1 MARKTI
7 KQRIAL
13 DGGKELQREL
23 EQLGDKGAAAF
34 KLLQEAANQ
43 VKGPSSAFLQ
53 SLEQA
58 SQKLD
63 AFGRKFRDLGQQMR
77 DVGSSFTAKVSL
89 PIAGLGAGILK
100 VAGDFESGLNRI
112 QAVSSATGAEME
124 KVRELALQLGAD
136 TVFSGRQVEEGMES
150 LLKNGLALEQ
160 VTGGAIQGVTKLAA
174 ATGSE
179 LAGAADVASDTM
191 QSFRLGAE
199 QFNTSVDQIVG
210 TLTASKFGFDDY
222 KLALGQAGGVLGAL
236 GVSFE
241 DFNTVLAATSNL
253 FSSGSDAGT
262 SFKTFMTR
270 LVPQSKDAAAAMKEY
285 NLQFFD
291 AQGNMRSMAEVAEE
305 LRTKLAGLSD
315 EDLSKTLTDIFGVD
329 ALRTAVGLM
338 RKGADG
344 LRLVREEIAKGDAEA
359 QATSRM
365 QGFNGALEQLG
376 GSLETLANRVAD
388 AGLLKWA
395 TDLVKGLD
403 GLVDRFSKTNP
414 ATFKFGTVLAGVA
427 AAIGPVI
434 FGLGSL
440 VAQVGFASI
449 GFARI
454 LDLIRA
460 VRVGLISMQGVMLAS
475 GWLAAV
481 AVIGTGIALWA
492 SSTDAATKAM
502 ETHEGVVGRVEE
514 AYRKAGF
521 QVAKMAQDVRDRLL
535 LETRAALEETS
546 KQLAESLSA
555 ARTELTQW
563 ETDEAFAQPLLA
575 LAKRFSDSKISVEEF
590 QAGVARL
597 AATDPRLDWLA
608 SNMLRI
614 TDESAK
620 LSGAV
625 KEDADKVALLK
636 GEMSDASFQ
645 ARNFSEEQRAA
656 AAAVSGA
663 GEAAAQ
669 TTQKV
674 EALGKTI
681 TVHSSDGDKV
691 VKQTFSL
698 VDGVAK
704 AVDTSKKNLDDV
716 GESADQAG
724 KKIAKVKND
733 VSDLIIHVPDELKSQ
748 ASPAETLTEGLD
760 QVGPAVSS
768 AVEGSKEGIASV
780 GEAWKAS
787 GEAAAGAFAGASENT
802 KIAVDG
808 VIAEVSRVQPAV
820 QAALAGG
827 AVQQPGEEGQQ
838 QAAGIADALARPFE
852 DGRDRIGV
860 ALQEVP
866 IKLTVAVTA
875 IQATIAE
882 ASAGLGEGLVT
893 PFDTAATG
901 IAQVLERMVSVVQSQ
916 FDAVL
921 SAVQSAVAQLQS
933 SVASLEALASR
944 AEAAAARVRAA
955 NSDSG
960 ERRANG
966 GPIGV
971 LHRAGGGAVSGPGT
985 STSDSIL
992 SWLSNGEF
1000 VVRAAAV
1007 KKYGLDLLYALNGM
1021 RLPKKLLEG
1030 FAAGGAVDFSGVV
1043 SRLTDGMRMPRMMPA
1058 LAEGGAVPAANG
1070 LRPLILD
1077 FGGERFETFAP
1088 EDVAD
1093 RLAKHQGR
1101 KGLRK
1106 AGKKPGWR

>member
-23 EQLGDKGAAAF
+23 EQLGDKGAQAF

-63 AFGRKFRDLGQQMR
+63 AFGKKFRDLGQQMR
-77 DVGSSFTAKVSL
+77 DVGSGFTTKVTL

-100 VAGDFESGLNRI
+100 VAGDFEAGLNRI

-124 KVRELALQLGAD
+124 KVRELALKLGAD
-136 TVFSGRQVEEGMES
+136 TVFSGREVEAGMEA

-199 QFNTSVDQIVG
+199 QFNQSVDQIVG

-241 DFNTVLAATSNL
+241 DFNAVLAATSNL

-270 LVPQSKDAAAAMKEY
+270 LVPQSKEAAAAMKEY

-291 AQGNMRSMAEVAEE
+291 AQGNMRSAAEIAEE
-305 LRTKLAGLSD
+305 LRMKLAGLSE
-315 EDLSKTLTDIFGVD
+315 EDLNKAMKDIFGID
-329 ALRTAVGLM
+329 AMRTAVGLM
-338 RKGADG
+338 RQGANG
-344 LRLVREEIAKGDAEA
+344 IQRYKEEIAKGDAEA
-359 QATSRM
+359 QATARM
-365 QGFNGALEQLG
+365 KGFNGAMEQLL
-376 GSLETLANRVAD
+376 GSLETLANRIAD
-388 AGLLKWA
+388 AGLLEWA

-403 GLVDRFSKTNP
+403 DLVDRFSKTNP

-434 FGLGSL
+434 FGIGEL

-454 LDLIRA
+454 LDLIRS
-460 VRVGLISMQGVMLAS
+460 VRAGLISMQSVVLAS
-475 GWLAAV
+475 GWLAAIT
-481 AVIGTGIALWA
+481 VIGTGIALWA
-492 SSTDAATKAM
+492 TSTNSATAAM
-502 ETHEGVVGRVEE
+502 EEHEGVVGRVEE
-514 AYRKAGF
+514 AYRQAGF
-521 QVAKMAQDVRDRLL
+521 QVANMAKEIKDKLFV
-535 LETRAALEETS
+535 ETAANLSESTSALESELDSLRS
-546 KQLAESLSA
+546 KLLVVSQQEGVGPIIQQFENGTISAQKMIEKLNEFGRNNIDLAPDIQQLVEWSTKA
-555 ARTELTQW
+555 ADLERAITKDNDTI
-563 ETDEAFAQPLLA
+563 A
-575 LAKRFSDSKISVEEF
+575 L
-590 QAGVARL
+590 
-597 AATDPRLDWLA
+597 
-608 SNMLRI
+608 
-614 TDESAK
+614 
-620 LSGAV
+620 LSG
-625 KEDADKVALLK
+625 K
-636 GEMSDASFQ
+636 MSDATFQ
-645 ARNFSEEQRAA
+645 ARNFTGEMSAA
-656 AAAVSGA
+656 AAATRNG
-663 GEAAAQ
+663 GTAADE
-669 TTQKV
+669 TKGKV

-681 TVHSSDGDKV
+681 TVHTSDGDKV

-698 VDGVAK
+698 VDGVAR
-704 AVDTSKKNLDDV
+704 AVETSKKNLDDV
-716 GESADQAG
+716 GQSAEQAG
-724 KKIAKVKND
+724 QKVAKVKND
-733 VSDLIIHVPDELKSQ
+733 VSDLIIHVPDELKTQ
-748 ASPAETLTEGLD
+748 ASPAEALTEGLD

-768 AVEGSKEGIASV
+768 AVEGSKQGIESV

-787 GEAAAGAFAGASENT
+787 GEAAAGALAGASEQT
-802 KIAVDG
+802 KLAVDG
-808 VIAEVSRVQPAV
+808 VIAEVARVQPAV

-827 AVQQPGEEGQQ
+827 AAQQPGEEGQQQ

-866 IKLTVAVTA
+866 TKLAEAVTA

-882 ASAGLGEGLVT
+882 AGVGLGEGLVK
-893 PFDTAATG
+893 PFDTAAAG
-901 IAQVLERMVSVVQSQ
+901 IAQVLERMVSVVRTQ

-921 SAVQSAVAQLQS
+921 SAVQSALTQLQS
-933 SVASLEALASR
+933 SVASLEAMAAR

-955 NSDSG
+955 SQG
-960 ERRANG
+960 AAERRANG
-966 GPIGV
+966 GPIGR
-971 LHRAGGGAVSGPGT
+971 HAGGGRISGPGT
-985 STSDSIL
+985 GTSDSIL

-1030 FAAGGAVDFSGVV
+1030 FAGGGAVDFSGVV
-1043 SRLTDGMRMPRMMPA
+1043 SRLTDGMRMPRMVPA
-1058 LAEGGAVPAANG
+1058 LAEGGAVAAAG
-1070 LRPLILD
+1070 GRPINLNID
-1077 FGGERFETFAP
+1077 GQTFQMIAP

-1101 KGLRK
+1101 QGIRK